1 MIDRIRDAIAPRRT
15 TPVSERG
22 YRKLLRWAAL
32 PVTDRRWAAPLSAI
46 ALGFGLFAGIA
57 IGPGAAGT
65 FATGVPQIIEIPS
78 LIRGGGQGSGGE
90 EEASLAAAP
99 ESGGGFG
106 GEETSSSGF
115 APVAPLEEESAPS
128 EESPET
134 EAPAE
139 KEAESKQPEKQEL
152 TGTVVH
158 VNPAASSYTVAET
171 GGTMSTV
178 HAGKLPP
185 PAVAVEVPIRTL
197 ANGTLAEAGK
207 RQKAAAKPRA
217 TLAGIVT
224 FVNAD
229 AVAPS
234 YTVSNKGTSALVK
247 VHPDPSG
254 AVPPLPALGAYA
266 SVTVDIEPIQAT
278 ASSSAAAEE
287 TPNEPPPVGEP
298 QPPATPP
305 PAPAPV
311 VPVPAPAPVP
321 LAPTCAPD
329 PAAAP
334 PAPVA
339 PKATLWQRQLSSG
352 GAPYTSASFEG
363 IVEAICPAT
372 AQLLISADDIR
383 EAGHDLLF
391 TVPAEIDTSGLVAG
405 DSVLANANI
414 AADGALALTGLAND
428 ERLKGAEDEKAA
440 QGDLV
445 AKKPKAEQ

>member
-1 MIDRIRDAIAPRRT
+1 MIKRVLDKLAPPKVARSGDA
-15 TPVSERG
+15 G
-22 YRKLLRWAAL
+22 YRKLLKWAAL
-32 PVTDRRWAAPLSAI
+32 PVTDRRWAAPLSAL
-46 ALGFGLFAGIA
+46 ALGFGLFAGVA
-57 IGPGAAGT
+57 IGPGAPGT

-78 LIRGGGQGSGGE
+78 LVRGSGGGGGG
-90 EEASLAAAP
+90 EAESFATAP

-106 GEETSSSGF
+106 GEEEPSSGF
-115 APVAPLEEESAPS
+115 VPAVPLEEEPAPS
-128 EESPET
+128 EESPEK
-134 EAPAE
+134 EVPAE
-139 KEAESKQPEKQEL
+139 KEAEPKQPEKQEL

-158 VNPAASSYTVAET
+158 INPAAGSYTVAET

-185 PAVAVEVPIRTL
+185 PAIAVEVPIRTL

-207 RQKAAAKPRA
+207 RHKTATKSRA

-229 AVAPS
+229 PVAPS

-247 VHPDPSG
+247 VHPDPAG

-266 SVTVDIEPIQAT
+266 SVTVDIEPIQAA
-278 ASSSAAAEE
+278 ASSSATAEE
-287 TPNEPPPVGEP
+287 PLPTELPPVGEP
-298 QPPATPP
+298 QPPA
-305 PAPAPV
+305 PAA
-311 VPVPAPAPVP
+311 PVPAPAPVP

-329 PAAAP
+329 PTVAP

-339 PKATLWQRQLSSG
+339 PNATLWQRQLSSG

-363 IVEAICPAT
+363 IVEAICPTT

-383 EAGHDLLF
+383 ESGHDLLF
-391 TVPAEIDTSGLVAG
+391 TVPAEIDTSGLMVG
-405 DSVLANANI
+405 DSVLANADI
-414 AADGALALTGLAND
+414 AAAGLSLTGLASD
-428 ERLKGAEDEKAA
+428 ERLKGAEDEKAL

-445 AKKPKAEQ
+445 AEKPKAEQ

>member
-1 MIDRIRDAIAPRRT
+1 VIKRVLDKLAPPKAARTGDA
-15 TPVSERG
+15 G
-22 YRKLLRWAAL
+22 YRKLLKWAAL
-32 PVTDRRWAAPLSAI
+32 PVTDRRWAAPLSAL
-46 ALGFGLFAGIA
+46 ALGFGLFAGVA

-65 FATGVPQIIEIPS
+65 FATGVPQIIEIPGFVRS
-78 LIRGGGQGSGGE
+78 SGGGGGGE
-90 EEASLAAAP
+90 DESFAAAP
-99 ESGGGFG
+99 ESARGFG
-106 GEETSSSGF
+106 GEEEESSGF
-115 APVAPLEEESAPS
+115 VPVAPVEEEAAP
-128 EESPET
+128 EEETPEK
-134 EAPAE
+134 EAPVE
-139 KEAESKQPEKQEL
+139 KEAEPKQAEKQEL

-158 VNPAASSYTVAET
+158 INPAASSYTVAET

-178 HAGKLPP
+178 HAGKLPL
-185 PAVAVEVPIRTL
+185 PAIAVEVPIRTL

-207 RQKAAAKPRA
+207 RHKTAAKPRA

-229 AVAPS
+229 AAAPS

-247 VHPDPSG
+247 VYPDPSG

-287 TPNEPPPVGEP
+287 TPTEPPPVSEP
-298 QPPATPP
+298 QPPAGPAPVPPVPP
-305 PAPAPV
+305 PASL
-311 VPVPAPAPVP
+311 P

-329 PAAAP
+329 PTVAP

-339 PKATLWQRQLSSG
+339 PKATLWQRQLNSG

-363 IVEAICPAT
+363 IVEAVCPTT

-391 TVPAEIDTSGLVAG
+391 TVPAEIDASGLVAG
-405 DSVLANANI
+405 DSVLANADI
-414 AADGALALTGLAND
+414 AADGSLSLTGLASD
-428 ERLKGAEDEKAA
+428 ERLKGAEAEKAI
-440 QGDLV
+440 QGDIV
-445 AKKPKAEQ
+445 PAKKPKE